1 MRSEEKKRIDNDKHF
16 SVHYLSLFTH
26 WNGEILFFYYFF
38 SAKGGYIDRLW
49 WLCTDFGL
57 NRYSGFWY
65 DESSFVEVDMSKCV
79 NTFIREY
86 ITHHALVSFSVVA
99 G

>member
-1 MRSEEKKRIDNDKHF
+1 MYIIW
-16 SVHYLSLFTH
+16 VYLPTEMERYCSF
-26 WNGEILFFYYFF
+26 IIFF